1 MICITKGQK
10 EVKTYPDQMIRE
22 YKFMNTDEIKDIFLS
37 LRFLRA
43 EQLLLKKKAEE
54 NPHAEDILKKL
65 GFVSNQIQ
73 RAELWMKLLSDD
85 EAYVLKRHLVDGID
99 IGRIAIEYKERW
111 GEEFTKT
118 ERTLRSYQRRAFKR
132 IQCFEAQRGLQG
144 TEITTD
150 SD

>member
-1 MICITKGQK
+1 MLSITKGQK
-10 EVKTYPDQMIRE
+10 EVKTYPDHMIRE
-22 YKFMNTDEIKDIFLS
+22 CKHMNIDEIKDIFVN

-43 EQLLLKKKAEE
+43 EQLLLKKQVEE
-54 NPHAEDILKKL
+54 NPHAEDVLNKL
-65 GFVSNQIQ
+65 EFISNQIQ

-118 ERTLRSYQRRAFKR
+118 ERTLRSYQRRAFKK
-132 IQCFEAQRGLQG
+132 IQCFEAQRGLK
-144 TEITTD
+144 ELK
-150 SD
+150 